1 MAFAVA
7 LGVGADV
14 GFRDVHGLFPALV
27 VVVAA
32 AAAAV
37 VVVEVAEPL
46 GQRDPLLE

>member
-27 VVVAA
+27 VV
-32 AAAAV
+32 AAV
-37 VVVEVAEPL
+37 VVVVVVVAEPL
-46 GQRDPLLE
+46 GQREPLLE